1 MQFYEKIRQI
11 VHIAETRR
19 MQWQETEVNEKPVNL
34 QSDPMNLLQTE
45 TNALH
50 LNACASMQVKRL
62 REPQKAFSAG

>member
-1 MQFYEKIRQI
+1 
-11 VHIAETRR
+11 

-62 REPQKAFSAG
+62 REPQKAFSAR